1 MDTRVFALCSGSG
14 GVGKS
19 TFALALACEA
29 ASTGMQTI
37 LLDANGVSR
46 SCDLMLGMESVV
58 TTDLVDVLSGQAGLQ
73 HALYSVP
80 QRDKLRLCCTSL
92 LSNIS
97 LNEFAGVL
105 LALRSMCDVLVIDL
119 PTGDPALVTGLL
131 SEEDMRV
138 FLVRPDDSS
147 LRAAERMLM
156 LTAHEQA
163 KSAIVL
169 CRAKREMTKKGFQYS
184 EATAAQILDRPITGC
199 IWEDD
204 AMAAR
209 IGKRNAWFSFAGSA
223 RAQLDQVIK
232 NLLKG

>member
-1 MDTRVFALCSGSG
+1 MEKRVFAVCSGSG

-19 TFALALACEA
+19 TLALALACEA
-29 ASTGMQTI
+29 ASAGMQTI

-92 LSNIS
+92 LSNIP

-119 PTGDPALVTGLL
+119 PTGDPALVTGFFGG
-131 SEEDMRV
+131 EDMRV
-138 FLVRPDDSS
+138 FLARPDDSS
-147 LRAAERMLM
+147 LRATERMLM
-156 LTAHEQA
+156 LTADEQA
-163 KSAIVL
+163 KSALVL
-169 CRAKREMTKKGFQYS
+169 CRVKRELIKKGFQYA
-184 EATAAQILDRPITGC
+184 EETAAQILDRPVIGC
-199 IWEDD
+199 VWEDD
-204 AMAAR
+204 AMAAK
-209 IGKRNAWFSFAGSA
+209 IGKKNAWFSFAGSA
-223 RAQLDQVIK
+223 RAQLDRVIK
-232 NLLKG
+232 NLLRR